1 MSDQPLSTDV
11 PAGAIADDPVWLQ
24 KLSPIWF
31 AQRNGEVF
39 RNQTAVVY
47 GDRCY
52 TYGEFAE
59 RVNRLA
65 SSLRQ
70 HGLRPGDRV
79 AFLCPNI
86 PPMLEAHFAVPLAG
100 GVLVAINVRLSAAEI
115 GHILVDSGATFL
127 FVDSELSPLV
137 DSAAAPSLRMVNIF
151 DTPAPSPLVGPSY
164 EEFLAAGRPT
174 PVEPWLASEYDTIAI
189 NYTSGTTG
197 RPKGSMYSHRG
208 AYLVALGDALHNRLG
223 PDSRYLWT
231 LPMFHCN
238 GWGYTWGVLAAGGT
252 NVCLRRFDPALVW
265 QFIEREEI
273 TNLCAAPTILIALA
287 NHPSAHAV
295 QLKRP
300 LTVGTGGSPP
310 SPTILAQFKALGI
323 KVVHLYGLTETYGPV
338 ALCQE
343 QPEWSG
349 LSNGEEAKLKARQ
362 GVPSIVAGGMR
373 VVDDAMRDVP
383 ADGETM
389 GEVVMRGNVV
399 MKGYYAQPEATAT
412 AFRGGWF
419 HSGDLAVRHPDGYV
433 ELRDRMKDVVISGG
447 ENVSTIEVEGV
458 IYQHPAVLEVA
469 VVAIPDERWGE
480 VPKAFVTLKAGQVV
494 TAEEIIDF
502 CRARLA
508 HFKSPKA
515 IEFGEL
521 PKTSTGKIQKYVLR
535 EREWSG
541 REKRI
546 N

>member
-1 MSDQPLSTDV
+1 MSDPSRSTDV
-11 PAGAIADDPVWLQ
+11 PAEAYADEQVWLQ

-39 RNQTAVVY
+39 RDQTAVVHGNQRYSY
-47 GDRCY
+47 GA
-52 TYGEFAE
+52 FAE

-65 SSLRQ
+65 SSLRR
-70 HGLRPGDRV
+70 HGLRPGDRI
-79 AFLCPNI
+79 AYLCPNI
-86 PPMLEAHFAVPLAG
+86 PPMLEAHFGVPLAG
-100 GVLVAINVRLSAAEI
+100 GVLVAINVRLSAKEI
-115 GHILVDSGATFL
+115 SYILADSGATFL

-137 DSAAAPSLRMVNIF
+137 ASPGPALRVVNIF
-151 DTPAPSPLVGPSY
+151 DTSAPSLLHGPGY
-164 EEFLAAGRPT
+164 EEFLSAGEPT
-174 PVEPWLASEYDTIAI
+174 PVEPWLTSELDMIAI

-208 AYLVALGDALHNRLG
+208 AYLVALGNALHQRLG

-238 GWGYTWGVLAAGGT
+238 GWGYTWGVIAAGGT
-252 NVCLRRFDPALVW
+252 NVCSRRFDPALVW
-265 QFIEREEI
+265 QLIESEQI

-287 NHPSAHAV
+287 NHPSAEAV
-295 QLKRP
+295 RLKKP
-300 LTVGTGGSPP
+300 LTIGTGGSPP

-323 KVVHLYGLTETYGPV
+323 KIVHLYGLTETYGPF

-343 QPEWSG
+343 QPEWAD
-349 LSNGEEAKLKARQ
+349 LSDSEEAKLKARQ

-373 VVDDAMRDVP
+373 VVDAAMRDVP

-399 MKGYYAQPEATAT
+399 MKGYYNQPEATTA

-433 ELRDRMKDVVISGG
+433 ELRDRLKDIIISGG
-447 ENVSTIEVEGV
+447 ENVSTIEVESV
-458 IYQHPAVLEVA
+458 MYQHPAVLEVA

-480 VPKAFVTLKAGQVV
+480 VPKAFVTLKPGQVL
-494 TAEEIIDF
+494 TAEELVDF
-502 CRARLA
+502 CRERLA
-508 HFKSPKA
+508 HFKCPKA
-515 IEFGEL
+515 IAFGEL
-521 PKTSTGKIQKYVLR
+521 PKTSTGKIQKYLLR
-535 EREWSG
+535 EREWAG
-541 REKRI
+541 RVKRI